1 MKAYL
6 NKIVKGQPLNYEA
19 FLRALPTDVAR
30 NHRKLFATEKVAP
43 NGWQVSV
50 LDEAQFAELVARV
63 EVPQNRAHAARQGDS
78 HRHGT
83 GHAFLL
89 AFHEPPMDGRP
100 EVVVCSDEGANA
112 GFQPAAEVLVVE
124 NEENFFH
131 YRQMLDFAGQ
141 CLGADLALSNCDVVL
156 GGGNRIT
163 RQACRQWLEQYQAVY
178 CAFDYDAG
186 GLEMFNTLRQS
197 LGDNASF
204 VQPPDWSAWYHACKK
219 TPNSTHRFTR
229 AIALAEDLGFDGLAE
244 AFRVT
249 GNFMEQETILDDR
262 YSGEQ

>member
-6 NKIVKGQPLNYEA
+6 NKILKGQPLNYEA
-19 FLRALPTDVAR
+19 LLKALPADMAR
-30 NHRKLFATEKVAP
+30 NHRKLFSTEKVAP
-43 NGWQVSV
+43 NRWLVSV
-50 LDEAQFAELVARV
+50 LDEPLFAELLARA
-63 EVPQNRAHAARQGDS
+63 EAPQNRAHAARQGDS

-89 AFHEPPMDGRP
+89 VFHEPTVAGRP
-100 EVVVCSDEGANA
+100 EVVICSDDGANA
-112 GFQPAAEVLVVE
+112 GFQPAAQVLVVE

-131 YRQMLDFAGQ
+131 YRQMLDFAGR
-141 CLGADLALSNCDVVL
+141 CLGTTLVLPDCDVVL

-163 RQACRQWLEQYQAVY
+163 RKACRQWLDQYQAVY

-197 LGDNASF
+197 LGEKARF

-219 TPNSTHRFTR
+219 TPNSTLRFTR

-249 GNFMEQETILDDR
+249 GKFMEQETILDDR

>member
-6 NKIVKGQPLNYEA
+6 NKVLKGQPLNYEA
-19 FLRALPTDVAR
+19 LLKALPADMAR

-43 NGWQVSV
+43 NRWRVSV
-50 LDEAQFAELVARV
+50 LDRELFAELVARA
-63 EVPQNRAHAARQGDS
+63 EVPQSRAHAARQGDS

-83 GHAFLL
+83 AHAFLL
-89 AFHEPPMDGRP
+89 VFHEPPVAGRP
-100 EVVVCSDEGANA
+100 EVVVCSDDGANA
-112 GFQPAAEVLVVE
+112 GFRPAAQVLVVE

-141 CLGADLALSNCDVVL
+141 CLGTGLALPDCDVVL

-163 RQACRQWLEQYQAVY
+163 RRACRQWLDQYRAVY

-186 GLEMFNTLRQS
+186 GLEMFSTLRQS
-197 LGDNASF
+197 LGEKARF
-204 VQPPDWSAWYHACKK
+204 VQPRDWSAWYHACIN

-249 GNFMEQETILDDR
+249 GKFMEQETILDGR

>member
-6 NKIVKGQPLNYEA
+6 NKILKGQPLNYEA
-19 FLRALPTDVAR
+19 LLKALPADMAR
-30 NHRKLFATEKVAP
+30 NHRKLFATDKVAP
-43 NGWQVSV
+43 NRWRVSV
-50 LDEAQFAELVARV
+50 LDRELFAELVARV
-63 EVPQNRAHAARQGDS
+63 EAPQNRAHAARQGDS

-89 AFHEPPMDGRP
+89 VFHEPNVTGRP
-100 EVVVCSDEGANA
+100 EVVICSDEGANA
-112 GFQPAAEVLVVE
+112 GFRPAEQVLVVE

-131 YRQMLDFAGQ
+131 YQQMLEFAGQ
-141 CLGADLALSNCDVVL
+141 CLGTTLVLPDCDVVL

-163 RQACRQWLEQYQAVY
+163 RKACRQWLDRYQAVY
-178 CAFDYDAG
+178 CAFDFDAG

-197 LGDNASF
+197 LGSKARF
-204 VQPPDWSAWYHACKK
+204 VQPPDWSEWYHACKK

-249 GNFMEQETILDDR
+249 GKFMEQETILDDR